1 MKRIFTAIDI
11 SDQARGKVSAYIETL
26 RREFS
31 QIRVG
36 WEKPEK
42 LHLTLKFLGD
52 INNEQL
58 RNLAQAVEKTAR
70 QISDFKLRIS
80 DTGVFP
86 SLRNARILWLG
97 LKDETGNLQR
107 LNEILESECEAFG
120 FTREKRNFKAHLT
133 IARLREPQKSRELA
147 QKHLQNEFAAT
158 EFDASEIVIYE
169 SKLLPQG
176 SVYSEVSKHKLRN
189 GTRTNTDFTDSRGLF

>member
-11 SDQARGKVSAYIETL
+11 SDEVRRKVSAYIENL
-26 RREFS
+26 RGEFW

-52 INNEQL
+52 IDNEQL
-58 RNLAQAVEKTAR
+58 KNLTEVVEKTAR

-86 SLRNARILWLG
+86 SPRNARILWLG
-97 LKDETGNLQR
+97 LKDERGSLQS
-107 LNEILESECEAFG
+107 LNEILESECEAVG
-120 FTREKRNFKAHLT
+120 FAREKRNFKAHLT

-147 QKHLQNEFAAT
+147 QKHLQNEFEAV
-158 EFDASEIVIYE
+158 EFEAREVVIYE
-169 SKLLPQG
+169 SKLLLQG
-176 SVYSEVSKHKLRN
+176 SVYSVVSKHKLRN
-189 GTRTNTDFTDSRGLF
+189 GTQTNTD